1 MSWLDIPLAPLL
13 HTVTQALLVPVLGA
27 LLLAS
32 AWAVYQLGLF
42 CAEWWTIWRGRGVAG
57 DTLDAVG
64 LGPNSAEPGS
74 KGGEEAD
81 TPSSLTRR
89 EAEQTLSRRELSLAR
104 RLERT
109 DLLVKLGPALG
120 LVGTLIPLGPG
131 LSALGRGEV
140 RVLAESLTVAF
151 DTTILGLLVGAAAYV
166 ISRVR
171 RRWYEEHMERLTVT
185 LERMLDAESDGSA
198 AYELRGGPVGS

>member
-13 HTVTQALLVPVLGA
+13 HTVTQALLVPVLA
-27 LLLAS
+27 FLLLAA
-32 AWAVYQLGLF
+32 AWAAYQLGMF
-42 CAEWWTIWRGRGVAG
+42 CGEWWTLWR
-57 DTLDAVG
+57 
-64 LGPNSAEPGS
+64 
-74 KGGEEAD
+74 GGEEGEPFYVDAGGVD
-81 TPSSLTRR
+81 DAAPVSRR
-89 EAEQTLSRRELSLAR
+89 EAEEVLSRRELSLAR

-131 LSALGRGEV
+131 LAALGRGEV

-166 ISRVR
+166 VSRVR
-171 RRWYEEHMERLTVT
+171 RRWYEEHLAHMTAS
-185 LERMLDAESDGSA
+185 LERKLEAGGGEAPPGRLSNRPAGS
-198 AYELRGGPVGS
+198 